1 MYSSVNQI
9 GVKRELEAVKREDK
23 KKIELQ
29 KLRSKNPGNSHQI
42 VSLLLFHPAT
52 YAVATYIGIF
62 FCFVIT
68 CIRMRKIFFLD
79 SHFRVE

>member
-42 VSLLLFHPAT
+42 VSLLLFHPTT
-52 YAVATYIGIF
+52 YTVATYIGIF
-62 FCFVIT
+62 LLCYYMYV
-68 CIRMRKIFFLD
+68 L
-79 SHFRVE
+79 E

>member
-1 MYSSVNQI
+1 MYSFVNQI

-42 VSLLLFHPAT
+42 VSLLLFFYFT
-52 YAVATYIGIF
+52 RLQTQ
-62 FCFVIT
+62 
-68 CIRMRKIFFLD
+68 
-79 SHFRVE
+79 